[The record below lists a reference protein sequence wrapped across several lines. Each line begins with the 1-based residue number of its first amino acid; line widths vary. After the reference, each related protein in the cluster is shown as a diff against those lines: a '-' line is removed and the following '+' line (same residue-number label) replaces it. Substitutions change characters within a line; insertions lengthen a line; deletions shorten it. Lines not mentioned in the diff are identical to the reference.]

1 VLSLDFNQGLQI
13 TKAPQLAQE
22 EQFPIW
28 LTHAGLKR
36 ITNVVVPVRASDE
49 SSASRAANGKTNGG
63 FSAGATT
70 RESQQV
76 ADEHLLS
83 TLVVEL
89 TRQNVHTT
97 LLFYPRHVLDAEY
110 CADKLHWLLA
120 RYHVNRSTFL
130 DVHRSQLNRSLEHA
144 APKIQYSHIGVEFK
158 K

>member
-1 VLSLDFNQGLQI
+1 MLSLDFNQGLQI

-89 TRQNVHTT
+89 TLSERAPHTT

-130 DVHRSQLNRSLEHA
+130 DVHRSQLNRSLVHST
-144 APKIQYSHIGVEFK
+144 KD
-158 K
+158 